1 MRRFT
6 LHRFISVAFAL
17 RSSISSIS
25 SGSNHDKSSGSG
37 IDNSSVSNSDSLLDD
52 IFSELSTCD
61 ITQRQSSLKT
71 QTVSSSKGIHNSN
84 SNNNSGTGV
93 STSVNTAAPEDAEI
107 RAELAKQEHL
117 QRLLQET
124 HDQTAMTKREEVKAE
139 EVRRHSRYVASP
151 PAGLHLSTA
160 ELIQEKSPQ
169 HFSPAEDSST
179 RLSSLP
185 QLNTPGS
192 VAVVTL
198 VGKVLSEATMHG
210 NGNLEETDNTS
221 AAENGPHARMLV
233 QYSVPFLPTPTPV
246 TVQVRCYGATL
257 ASFVQQ
263 HVRMGDLVHVL
274 GHVLPLHVQA
284 AGDPA
289 FCVCALPVGGNISV
303 VFSAESVSAQ

>member
-1 MRRFT
+1 MRRFIPR
-6 LHRFISVAFAL
+6 RFISVAFAL
-17 RSSISSIS
+17 RSSSSSDS
-25 SGSNHDKSSGSG
+25 SN
-37 IDNSSVSNSDSLLDD
+37 DNKRSVSYTESNGVSSSDSLLDD

-61 ITQRQSSLKT
+61 ITQRQSPLKT
-71 QTVSSSKGIHNSN
+71 QKVSPSKGTLNSNGNSN
-84 SNNNSGTGV
+84 SGV
-93 STSVNTAAPEDAEI
+93 STPANTAAPEDAEI
-107 RAELAKQEHL
+107 RAELVKQEHL

-124 HDQTAMTKREEVKAE
+124 RDQMAMTKREAVKAE
-139 EVRRHSRYVASP
+139 EVQRHSRYVVSP
-151 PAGLHLSTA
+151 PAALHLSTA

-169 HFSPAEDSST
+169 HFSSAEDSST

-185 QLNTPGS
+185 QLSAPGS

-210 NGNLEETDNTS
+210 DGTLEETDDTS
-221 AAENGPHARMLV
+221 ATAENGPHARMLV

-257 ASFVQQ
+257 ASFVKE

-274 GHVLPLHVQA
+274 GHVLPLNVQS
-284 AGDPA
+284 AGDPV

-303 VFSAESVSAQ
+303 VLSAEHFSAS